1 MNRTVEREAA
11 ELTPPHAA
19 PQIVDEIRRAVRE
32 ARGLPG
38 EATILPFPQN
48 LKRNPNEHFH

>member
-1 MNRTVEREAA
+1 MTRTVEREAA

-19 PQIVDEIRRAVRE
+19 PEIAAEIRRAVRE
-32 ARGLPG
+32 ARGLPP
-38 EATILPFPQN
+38 EAAILPFPQN